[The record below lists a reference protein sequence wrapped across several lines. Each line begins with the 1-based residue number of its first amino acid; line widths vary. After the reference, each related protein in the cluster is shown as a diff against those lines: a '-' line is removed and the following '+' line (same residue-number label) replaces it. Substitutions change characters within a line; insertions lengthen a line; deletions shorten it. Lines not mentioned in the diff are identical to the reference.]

1 MRSNSLFFLS
11 VSDFSDEPITV
22 EVPANQQKIEIQQFF
37 TIVDDNIDEDEQS
50 FVIVAEIGPDVPD
63 NVSCFQLG
71 VGRIECFGRQGAT
84 EIRIIDNNRKLF
96 YLCVMI
102 IYLTLFLVSKCKH
115 ESFNNDFNDIAS
127 FT

>member
-11 VSDFSDEPITV
+11 VNDFSNESITV
-22 EVPANQQKIEIQQFF
+22 IVPVNQQKIEIQQFF

-71 VGRIECFGRQGAT
+71 VGRTECFGQRGAT
-84 EIRIIDNNRKLF
+84 EIRIINNDRKLF
-96 YLCVMI
+96 YLCLMI
-102 IYLTLFLVSKCKH
+102 IYLTLFLVNKCKH
-115 ESFNNDFNDIAS
+115 ESFNNNFKDIAS